1 MAARGQGR
9 LSLMVYQA
17 AVRSHPAP
25 AQGKQKILVVED
37 SRTFSMALRRFL
49 ESETRLPV
57 TTCDT
62 VKDLREIT
70 AREAE
75 AYAIAVVDLNLPD
88 APDGEAL
95 DCTVQHGI
103 PTIVFTG
110 SFDPETRN
118 RIMKREVIDYVV
130 KDNEFALPN
139 LVNAV
144 KRALANQDTHILL
157 VDDLTSARGLLARML
172 KIQQYSV
179 FEAGSGAEAL
189 SLLESN
195 PEIRLVISDYNMPDI
210 DGYELTRRIR
220 RRFPANEVRV
230 IGISSSTDRAVSAG
244 FLKAGANDFISRPF
258 VPEELQCRIAS
269 NAETLAQLKQL
280 RELASRDHLTGL
292 FNRRYFFE
300 HAPKLIKAA
309 AQAGGPSAVAVLDI
323 DHFKRLNDG
332 HGHEAGDR
340 ALELIAS
347 CLERSLERSG
357 HLLARIGG
365 EEFAILFPGMAPA
378 EAMRASDHIRLDI
391 SHLSLQIGAQQ
402 ISVTASIGIAEARL
416 DQSFGH
422 YLSAADRALYAA
434 KEKGRN
440 RVEAA

>member
-1 MAARGQGR
+1 MHH
-9 LSLMVYQA
+9 A
-17 AVRSHPAP
+17 AVRSQAAP
-25 AQGKQKILVVED
+25 AESKQKILVVED

-49 ESETRLPV
+49 EAETKLPV
-57 TTCDT
+57 TTCAS
-62 VKDLREIT
+62 VKELREII
-70 AREAE
+70 AADLGS
-75 AYAIAVVDLNLPD
+75 YAIAVVDLNLPD

-110 SFDPETRN
+110 SFDSETRN

-130 KDNEFALPN
+130 KDNEFALSN

-157 VDDLTSARGLLARML
+157 VDDLNSARGLLARML

-189 SLLESN
+189 SLLEAN

-269 NAETLAQLKQL
+269 NAETLTQLKQL
-280 RELASRDHLTGL
+280 RELASRDYLTGL
-292 FNRRYFFE
+292 FNRRHFFE
-300 HAPKLIKAA
+300 NAPKLIKTA
-309 AQAGGPSAVAVLDI
+309 AQASAASAVAVLDI
-323 DHFKRLNDG
+323 DNFKRLNDT

-340 ALELIAS
+340 ALELIAG
-347 CLERSLERSG
+347 SLQQSLQG
-357 HLLARIGG
+357 AGYLLARIGG

-378 EAMRASDHIRLDI
+378 EAMRISDHIRLDI
-391 SHLSLQIGAQQ
+391 SHLSLKVGAED
-402 ISVTASIGIAEARL
+402 ISVTASIGVAGAGL
-416 DQSFGH
+416 DRSFGH

-434 KEKGRN
+434 KQKGRN
-440 RVEAA
+440 CVCLDAA